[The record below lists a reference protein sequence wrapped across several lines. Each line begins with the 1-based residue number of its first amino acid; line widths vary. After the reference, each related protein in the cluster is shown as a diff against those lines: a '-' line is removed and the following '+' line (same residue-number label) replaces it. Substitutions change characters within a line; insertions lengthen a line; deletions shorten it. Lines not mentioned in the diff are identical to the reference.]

1 MNKKHVIKAKAAI
14 LKNLYLLTKIFYYTG
29 TLRIE
34 IIPNEDS
41 RKLPELHYQSF
52 RLWNPIML
60 LVIMIIAIIMFVC
73 SPFVENSIQ
82 QGLKD
87 LYKTSISKD
96 KYEVKYK

>member
-1 MNKKHVIKAKAAI
+1 
-14 LKNLYLLTKIFYYTG
+14 
-29 TLRIE
+29 
-34 IIPNEDS
+34 
-41 RKLPELHYQSF
+41 
-52 RLWNPIML
+52 ML